1 MGQTAAIQ
9 IRHKK
14 LLHLHTNSKKY
25 AEAVSLIYATDTT
38 PGITRKRRGKSFS
51 YFFRH
56 RRVTEKRV
64 LQRIKSLVIP
74 PAWEDVWINRLPNGH
89 LQVTGLDTRK
99 RKQYK
104 YHPQWEQLRNET
116 KFDRMIEFGK
126 VLPAIRAQ
134 VEKDLRNE
142 GMTQEKVIATVVKL
156 MEQTSIRIGNDA
168 YEKENGSYGLTTLK
182 NRHVKVNGNHI
193 RFSFIG
199 KKGVPHSITLRSKR
213 MARLVKQCMEIPGQ
227 ELFQYINGDG
237 IPRVIDSGKV
247 NTYIKAITE
256 KDLTA
261 KDFRTWTGSV
271 IALRTFKNVGPAEN
285 PSDAKKKII
294 EVLDCVS
301 KQLGNTR
308 SVTKK
313 YYVHPVVISL
323 YENNLL
329 DKYFKKPIS
338 GIEGLSDEEKVLMKI
353 LEKN

>member
-1 MGQTAAIQ
+1 MRIKSKQ
-9 IRHKK
+9 
-14 LLHLHTNSKKY
+14 LLHLHTDSKKY

-56 RRVTEKRV
+56 RRVTEKKV

-74 PAWEDVWINRLPNGH
+74 PAWEDVWINLLPEGH

-116 KFDRMIEFGK
+116 KFHRMIEFGK
-126 VLPAIRAQ
+126 VLPALRAQ
-134 VEKDLRNE
+134 LEKDLRNTE
-142 GMTQEKVIATVVKL
+142 MTQEKVIATVVKL
-156 MEQTSIRIGNDA
+156 MEQTAIRIGNDS

-213 MARLVKQCMEIPGQ
+213 MARIVKQCMEIPGQ

-237 IPRVIDSGKV
+237 KPRVIDSGKV
-247 NTYIKAITE
+247 NAYIKAVTE
-256 KDLTA
+256 KDMTA
-261 KDFRTWTGSV
+261 KDFRTWIGSF
-271 IALRTFKNVGPAEN
+271 IALRAFKSAGKAEN
-285 PSDAKKKII
+285 PATAKKRII
-294 EVLDCVS
+294 EVLDFVS

-313 YYVHPVVISL
+313 YYVHPVLISL
-323 YENNLL
+323 YENNKL
-329 DKYFKKPIS
+329 DKYFKSVS
-338 GIEGLSDEEKVLMKI
+338 GIEGLNDDEKVLMKI

>member
-1 MGQTAAIQ
+1 MT
-9 IRHKK
+9 RKSHK
-14 LLHLHTNSKKY
+14 LLHLHADSKKY
-25 AEAVSLIYATDTT
+25 AEAVSLIYATDST
-38 PGITRKRRGKSFS
+38 PGITRKRNGKKFS
-51 YFFRH
+51 YFFRD

-74 PAWEDVWINRLPNGH
+74 PAWEDVWINCEPNGH
-89 LQVTGLDTRK
+89 LQVTGLDVRH

-116 KFDRMIEFGK
+116 KFHRMVEFGK
-126 VLPAIRAQ
+126 ALPALRAQ
-134 VEKDLRNE
+134 LEKDLRDTK
-142 GMTQEKVIATVVKL
+142 MTQEKVIATVVKL
-156 MEQTSIRIGNDA
+156 MEQTAIRIGNDS

-182 NRHVKVNGNHI
+182 NRHVKVTGSHI
-193 RFSFIG
+193 HFSFIG

-237 IPRVIDSGKV
+237 IPHVIDSGKV
-247 NTYIKAITE
+247 NTYIKSMTNG
-256 KDLTA
+256 DFTA
-261 KDFRTWTGSV
+261 KDFRTWVGSV
-271 IALRTFKNVGPAEN
+271 VALRAFKNAEN
-285 PSDAKKKII
+285 ATTQTGMKKTIN

-313 YYVHPVVISL
+313 YYVHPLLISL
-323 YENNLL
+323 YEESKLE
-329 DKYFKKPIS
+329 KYFESAS
-338 GIEGLSDEEKVLMKI
+338 GPDGLNEDEKVLMKI